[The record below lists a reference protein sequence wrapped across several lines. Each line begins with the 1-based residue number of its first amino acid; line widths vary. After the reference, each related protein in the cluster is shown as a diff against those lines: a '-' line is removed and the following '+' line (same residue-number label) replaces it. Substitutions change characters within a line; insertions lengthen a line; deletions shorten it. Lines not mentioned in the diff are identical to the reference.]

1 MLCCNPIKGD
11 VFTTLKKILLNLLHT
26 SLVLYHKHFG
36 EAFVLLSYNK
46 FVVQSVV
53 DEGKI

>member
-1 MLCCNPIKGD
+1 
-11 VFTTLKKILLNLLHT
+11 LLHT

-36 EAFVLLSYNK
+36 ETLVVLSYDK
-46 FVVQSVV
+46 LVVQSVG